1 MYKKYAKAYTEVI
14 EILKHIPKEEY
25 DKIPE
30 TEIQFYENNCDKN
43 YKYVYDENKTIKEQP
58 ISREANAVI
67 ISIYMN
73 YFANEKQKGIINEIL
88 KQNSITAEN
97 EKKEKYDTN
106 NIFSKENNI
115 NSNNTNNQNNSENGS
130 SIEDS
135 SNENDKKDTSENLP
149 IEINDKKENFIKKI
163 INKIKKMFVKA

>member
-1 MYKKYAKAYTEVI
+1 MDKKYAKAYTEVI

-88 KQNSITAEN
+88 KQNSINAEN

-106 NIFSKENNI
+106 KIISKEKNI
-115 NSNNTNNQNNSENGS
+115 
-130 SIEDS
+130 
-135 SNENDKKDTSENLP
+135 K
-149 IEINDKKENFIKKI
+149 
-163 INKIKKMFVKA
+163 

>member
-1 MYKKYAKAYTEVI
+1 MDKKYAKAYTEVI

-88 KQNSITAEN
+88 KQNSI
-97 EKKEKYDTN
+97 
-106 NIFSKENNI
+106 

-135 SNENDKKDTSENLP
+135 SNENDKKDTCENLP